1 MEKVYIASAK
11 RSAIGAFGGILKNTA
26 AADIAAGVI
35 KSAMAE
41 AGIDP
46 DMVDYTVLGNV
57 MQAAAGMGP
66 GRQASMKAGIPDTKP
81 GYTLNMLCSS
91 GMKAVMT
98 ARASIMAGEAD
109 IIVSGGMENMSSAPF
124 IIPSTARWGN
134 KLGGFEVADHMISD
148 GLTDVFN
155 GYHMGITAENV
166 AEKHD
171 ISRQAQDAFALESQK
186 KAAAA
191 IAAGKFD
198 EEIVPI
204 EVRQRRETVNFMK
217 DEHPKSDTTEESLSK
232 LRPAF
237 KKDGTVT
244 AGNASG
250 INDGAA
256 ILILASG
263 SAVAKLGLRPLAE
276 ITETAQAGIA
286 PEIMGLG
293 PVPAIAKLTRVSGLK
308 LSSFGLIELNEAFA
322 AQALGVI
329 KELAAEHGETEEAI
343 LGRCNVNGGAIAL
356 GHPLGSSGARIIV
369 TLLHEMRKQGVDY
382 GLAALC
388 AGGGMGS
395 AVALKKV

>member
-1 MEKVYIASAK
+1 MEKVYIVAAR
-11 RSAIGAFGGILKNTA
+11 RSAIGAFGGSLKNIP
-26 AADIAAGVI
+26 AADIAAYVL
-35 KSAMAE
+35 KTAMAD

-46 DMVDYTVLGNV
+46 DAVDYTVLGNV

-98 ARASIMAGEAD
+98 ARASIMADEAD
-109 IIVSGGMENMSSAPF
+109 IVVAGGMENMSAAPF
-124 IIPSTARWGN
+124 IIPAAARWGN
-134 KLGGFEVADHMISD
+134 KIGGFEVADHMISD

-155 GYHMGITAENV
+155 NYHMGITAENV
-166 AEKHD
+166 AEKHG
-171 ISRQAQDAFALESQK
+171 ISRQAQDAFALESQQ
-186 KAAAA
+186 KAATA
-191 IAAGKFD
+191 IAAGSFD
-198 EEIVPI
+198 NEIVSI
-204 EVRQRRETVNFMK
+204 EVRQHRETLEFMK
-217 DEHPKSDTTEESLSK
+217 DEHPRSGISEESLGK
-232 LRPAF
+232 LHPAF

-256 ILILASG
+256 ILILASE
-263 SAVAKLGLRPLAE
+263 SAVRKLNLRPLAE
-276 ITETAQAGIA
+276 IIETAQAGIA

-293 PVPAIAKLTRVSGLK
+293 PVPAIAKIISASGLK

-329 KELAAEHGETEEAI
+329 KELAIEHSETQKAI
-343 LGRCNVNGGAIAL
+343 RERCNVNGGAIAL
-356 GHPLGSSGARIIV
+356 GHPLGASGARIIV
-369 TLLHEMRKQGVDY
+369 TLLHAMQEQRVNY

-388 AGGGMGS
+388 AGGGMGTAI
-395 AVALKKV
+395 AVRRS